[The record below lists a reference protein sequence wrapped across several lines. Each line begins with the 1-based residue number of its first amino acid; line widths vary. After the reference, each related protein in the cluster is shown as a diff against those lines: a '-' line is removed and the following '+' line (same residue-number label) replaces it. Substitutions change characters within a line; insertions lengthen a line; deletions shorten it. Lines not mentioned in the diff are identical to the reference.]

1 MSPSASQARPVGAQ
15 KRDWPLTLAGDR
27 VDVARLCFYVGYG
40 LWLVVS
46 VARAS
51 MFAAYVNGSFSTA
64 LRLICYAFVFLSV
77 LAKGR
82 YSLGMHIGAAIAAA
96 MALAVH
102 NADTAAVYDTIFII
116 FCSKGQDF
124 DEVARFTAIELT
136 VLLVAVYASS
146 QVGIIQDYVIAS
158 ASRPRHFIGFLY
170 ALRPAQIAFLITCLS
185 VYCRRGVTSPVQ
197 FVALVVLNAV
207 VYCYTD
213 SRMSML
219 MSALAIVAGVLF
231 RRNFPLI
238 ARWKLLAALCVG
250 SYVIAAFLSIVVSA
264 CFDPSVGWMAFLD
277 SQRILAG
284 RLTYGQQALVNYGVT
299 LFGQHLNIVGRG
311 VNAYGSSY
319 AGTFFYI
326 DCLYVKLL
334 VQYGVVFFLVFVLS
348 LTACCYK
355 AWKDRNPWA
364 LFFLA
369 LMAVHS
375 MIDDLTMY
383 LNYNTFLLL
392 IGSLMVVR
400 SGLPR
405 SQRSR
410 LAELPAS
417 CGIRTDERSEEADG
431 HTLQD

>member
-1 MSPSASQARPVGAQ
+1 MTPSTSQAQPVGTQ
-15 KRDWPLTLAGDR
+15 NKDWSLTLAGDR
-27 VDVARLCFYVGYG
+27 VDLARLYFYVGYG

-124 DEVARFTAIELT
+124 DEVARFTAIELA

-146 QVGIIQDYVIAS
+146 QVGIIQDYVTAS
-158 ASRPRHFIGFLY
+158 ATRPRHFIGFLY

-185 VYCRRGVTSPVQ
+185 VYCRKGVTSPVQ

-207 VYCYTD
+207 VYYYTD
-213 SRMSML
+213 SRMAMI
-219 MSALAIVAGVLF
+219 MSVLAIGAGVLF

-250 SYVIAAFLSIVVSA
+250 SYVIAALVSVFVCA
-264 CFDPSVGWMAFLD
+264 CFDSHVGWMAFLD
-277 SQRILAG
+277 SQGVFAG

-299 LFGQHLNIVGRG
+299 LFGQHLEIVGRG
-311 VNAYGSSY
+311 VNAYGYSY

-334 VQYGVVFFLVFVLS
+334 VQYGVVYFLVFVLS

-355 AWKDRNPWA
+355 AWKERNSWA
-364 LFFLA
+364 LLFLA
-369 LMAVHS
+369 LMAAHS

-392 IGSLMVVR
+392 IGGLMVVR
-400 SGLPR
+400 NGLPR
-405 SQRSR
+405 TQRSR
-410 LAELPAS
+410 LVEQPVLR
-417 CGIRTDERSEEADG
+417 GIRTDEGSEEADG
-431 HTLQD
+431 RTLQD